1 MPAYMIARINVKDPE
16 QYKKYMA
23 QTPGIIEKFGGKF
36 VVRGGETVSLEGP
49 EETRR
54 IAVVEFPALDSIRA
68 FYTSPEYRAAMKLRE
83 GAAELE
89 LLGVEGI

>member
-1 MPAYMIARINVKDPE
+1 MIAKINVIDPE

-23 QTPGIIEKFGGKF
+23 ATPAIIEKFGGKF
-36 VVRGGETVSLEGP
+36 VVRGGEKVTLEGP

-54 IAVVEFPALDSIRA
+54 IAVVEFPALDSISE
-68 FYTSPEYRAAMKLRE
+68 FYNSPDYKAAMKLRE

-89 LLGVEGI
+89 ILGLEGV